1 MIYNIFS
8 PFGSFVPYIG
18 MVTIIMNDYPKFK
31 VSKLE
36 YLWRKECFFFVF
48 PLVVSLLFHDS
59 SGYFIVSNNA
69 THWNPVYCA
78 TKIGNIN
85 SVFVD

>member
-1 MIYNIFS
+1 MEIAKQSLISQAGHCNNFFLIIYNIFS

-36 YLWRKECFFFVF
+36 YL
-48 PLVVSLLFHDS
+48 
-59 SGYFIVSNNA
+59 
-69 THWNPVYCA
+69 
-78 TKIGNIN
+78 
-85 SVFVD
+85 